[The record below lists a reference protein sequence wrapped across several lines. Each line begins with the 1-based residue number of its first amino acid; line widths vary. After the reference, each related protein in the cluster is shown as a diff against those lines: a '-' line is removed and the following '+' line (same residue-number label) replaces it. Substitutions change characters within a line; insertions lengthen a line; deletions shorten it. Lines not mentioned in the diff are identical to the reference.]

1 LNEKML
7 NESIKKNAKQMLNV
21 FHKVEKMFNLPNT
34 PDKKLL
40 KMFKEVKPKEIE
52 NLFDTP
58 IKQSGKQSGGAIA
71 EICENNR
78 WENFSEEQQ
87 EQLIKAYNA
96 GIWDPY
102 NRGGGGQFSCTNNGF
117 GDIEDEEDIECACK
131 VDPIS
136 FGCLE
141 NDTMIESPGRGA
153 EGATTC
159 FNKENLALMYRRI
172 PNMRGKNPL
181 TNSAWN
187 AVEIQ
192 WLIDEG
198 VVPEDGDWLGERAKY
213 DAYRA
218 LERRLTIVHGLF
230 RKFMLTGFMCIGII
244 LLVFGKINYD
254 EWDRDY
260 YVHDDIWP
268 WQEDLM
274 RGPDLELVARRLW
287 WEQQHWAIIAQVW
300 FGGAVALE
308 LVMLDIVRRS
318 GIRRARIGHMADDRM
333 RWDGLFGD
341 EPHPANPLAILAPG
355 FYNRAA
361 GPWRAP
367 RGVGRRN
374 QPDHPQHGQLF
385 YEAAGFPLRR
395 RGDIHPADLA
405 AAVPPAPDA
414 IQQGN
419 EQQDENGQQDGG
431 RRRKTRRK
439 KRRKRRRRRGGQPS
453 RMTRGVQR
461 QAKKIHKPQKPLQA
475 SAREFVPERDGNTGY
490 DKEVSNA
497 DEWGRNIK
505 PYPQSHMQSGHEEI
519 ARRTARLW
527 ARWAEAREAH
537 EAAWPTPAENAASR
551 AKPVGGRKR
560 RRKSRRRKRTRR
572 KKR

>member
-1 LNEKML
+1 L
-7 NESIKKNAKQMLNV
+7 V
-21 FHKVEKMFNLPNT
+21 KMF
-34 PDKKLL
+34 
-40 KMFKEVKPKEIE
+40 
-52 NLFDTP
+52 
-58 IKQSGKQSGGAIA
+58 
-71 EICENNR
+71 
-78 WENFSEEQQ
+78 
-87 EQLIKAYNA
+87 
-96 GIWDPY
+96 
-102 NRGGGGQFSCTNNGF
+102 
-117 GDIEDEEDIECACK
+117 
-131 VDPIS
+131 
-136 FGCLE
+136 
-141 NDTMIESPGRGA
+141 
-153 EGATTC
+153 
-159 FNKENLALMYRRI
+159 
-172 PNMRGKNPL
+172 
-181 TNSAWN
+181 
-187 AVEIQ
+187 
-192 WLIDEG
+192 
-198 VVPEDGDWLGERAKY
+198 
-213 DAYRA
+213 
-218 LERRLTIVHGLF
+218 
-230 RKFMLTGFMCIGII
+230 
-244 LLVFGKINYD
+244 YD
-254 EWDRDY
+254 EVTKPY
-260 YVHDDIWP
+260 YGIFLRLL
-268 WQEDLM
+268 EDLM

-287 WEQQHWAIIAQVW
+287 WEQLWAIIMQVW
-300 FGGAVALE
+300 KGGAVALE
-308 LVMLDIVRRS
+308 LVMLEIVRRS
-318 GIRRARIGHMADDRM
+318 GIQRGVQGHMGDPRM
-333 RWDGLFGD
+333 RWGDGD

-367 RGVGRRN
+367 RRAGRRN

-461 QAKKIHKPQKPLQA
+461 QAKKIHKPQKPLRA

-519 ARRTARLW
+519 ARREARRAE
-527 ARWAEAREAH
+527 ARRAEAREAH

-551 AKPVGGRKR
+551 AKPVGGRKTRRKTRKRRGGVIERMNPSPPTVVRRGWQAMTARRPGDPAPFVGPLPANPILLKLNEIIDIINECHPNGCPQVQRPKSAMKRGGPPRAAGSARGGRR
-560 RRKSRRRKRTRR
+560 RRKSR
-572 KKR
+572 KKRGGKWISVQQGDKNIVEFLNLYINQRIKFKFSDPPEWFTPTTPSIAAAPGWADRVFEGTLGKAFTFEAIGRVESVAFSIMVGQGHSIFFTTTFAGLADTAFEFFQFNQPPKSARKIPHH